1 MGKRT
6 SGPEHIEEAQA
17 CLADMDQ
24 ARRDGAWPK
33 VAALADAAHA
43 HMDMAR
49 LAWTLQQAPATA
61 AGGRQGQR
69 WLDAAGVDP
78 SR

>member
-1 MGKRT
+1 MQ
-6 SGPEHIEEAQA
+6 E
-17 CLADMDQ
+17 MDQ

-49 LAWTLQQAPATA
+49 LAWNIQQAPAGA
-61 AGGRQGQR
+61 VGGRAGQR
-69 WLDAAGVDP
+69 WLDAAGVEP
-78 SR
+78 QR